1 MRLAISMVLVGCVA
15 SSPERDGSHHGV
27 GEDHEQEIGSDSLPD
42 TGSTSTLS
50 AAGSYRVSSTIDLT
64 VEAVLPE
71 MAADVVVTL
80 RELSANPAHTLIQLA
95 EDAGVPAVGT
105 IRAALPS
112 SLESK
117 LEGWI
122 NGEIAKAHVGGTPV
136 TTFAANLAAL
146 AESTLTT
153 AELESSLEI
162 GSGTAIHQLS
172 AVDFSP
178 AGVDARLELDEF
190 PDDVITATTTSS
202 TRDATLTIGDHQFSI
217 GYGQYAWNAVN
228 QALIAQYG
236 ANARDILGAAINCPA
251 IATTI
256 ANKCVFG
263 VCVGHKAE
271 LTELCER
278 GLDEVVNRAYAKV
291 AAIRFDAIRFA
302 SGIATMTDATGDAVA
317 DQLGDGVW
325 DAEINAGQGLRHVPA
340 TFRGDR

>member
-1 MRLAISMVLVGCVA
+1 
-15 SSPERDGSHHGV
+15 
-27 GEDHEQEIGSDSLPD
+27 
-42 TGSTSTLS
+42 
-50 AAGSYRVSSTIDLT
+50 
-64 VEAVLPE
+64 
-71 MAADVVVTL
+71 
-80 RELSANPAHTLIQLA
+80 SANPAHTLIQLA

-112 SLESK
+112 PLESK